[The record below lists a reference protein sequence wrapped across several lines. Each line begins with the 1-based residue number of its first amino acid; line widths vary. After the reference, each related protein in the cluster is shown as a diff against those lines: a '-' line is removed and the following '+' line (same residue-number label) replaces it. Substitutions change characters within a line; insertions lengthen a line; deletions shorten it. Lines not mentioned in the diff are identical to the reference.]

1 MIRVI
6 LSLFFIAAI
15 PTTSLAQ
22 DVNEEI
28 KRIYYTSEPVEICQA
43 PTEFIHLPGVRGE
56 PYFLKYRSR
65 DLSETYL
72 TIVIWGRDIPNL
84 QINPINYF
92 STENMCMTGVVSEYN
107 GQRQIVI
114 RDPKQLVK
122 K

>member
-1 MIRVI
+1 MIRAV
-6 LSLFFIAAI
+6 LSLFFATAI
-15 PTTSLAQ
+15 SANSQAQ
-22 DVNEEI
+22 DANREI
-28 KRIYYTSEPVEICQA
+28 EKKYYIDESVKICHP
-43 PTEFIHLPGVRGE
+43 PTEIVHLPGARGE